1 MSNANA
7 KPLREWVSF
16 LIVGGVQA
24 VANYATYLLVLQV
37 ATWQVA
43 FLAALAVGIAI
54 QSVLQIRT
62 TFGEKFTWRAGRR
75 YAAYQLGYAVVF
87 WMLLS
92 LVIGLGVLEELAP
105 LVVMCV
111 TTPANFLLSRKII
124 RHSTLS

>member
-1 MSNANA
+1 MSDQKT

-24 VANYATYLLVLQV
+24 VANYGTYLLVLQV

-43 FLAALAVGIAI
+43 FLAALAVGITV
-54 QSVLQIRT
+54 QSILQIRA
-62 TFGEKFTWRAGRR
+62 TFGEKLTWRSGRR
-75 YAAYQLGYAVVF
+75 YAGYQLGYAVVF

-92 LVIGLGVLEELAP
+92 LVIGLGVMEEFAP
-105 LVVMCV
+105 LVVMCI

-124 RHSTLS
+124 RHSAAS